1 MRRWISFMLLVGL
14 ALTACARSPRPAV
27 SYVSSK
33 VTPAEIDIL
42 VADAARYLYA
52 PLPPAQTTVLLAPT
66 KSRAATVLSAA
77 LAEQLRATGYGV
89 IESDTRE
96 HINDPHVVPLRY
108 LVSWLDDGIVL
119 HLQYRNIE
127 ASRFYPRAADG
138 RLMPTAP
145 FAVRGTP

>member
-1 MRRWISFMLLVGL
+1 MRICIPIVLLSCLVL
-14 ALTACARSPRPAV
+14 AACARSPRPAA

-33 VTPAEIDIL
+33 VTPAEMDIL
-42 VADAARYLYA
+42 VADATRYLYGA
-52 PLPPAQTTVLLAPT
+52 LPPAKTTVLLAPA
-66 KSRAATVLSAA
+66 KSRTATVLSTA

-108 LVSWLDDGIVL
+108 LVSRLDDGIVL

-127 ASRFYPRAADG
+127 ASRFYPRIADG
-138 RLMPTAP
+138 GLMPAAP
-145 FAVRGTP
+145 FAVRGMP